1 MAALRRRKPAPAPAT
16 APPERPKSH
25 TLTSYLLQP
34 IRAPGVA
41 AFRFVFAA
49 AMAYDA
55 LSTDPL
61 YKHWPCGVVV
71 TPGEPAAATPPIAY
85 GVLYDNLAQGS
96 LDFGRE
102 ISAFR
107 GRYRYYEAEA
117 GDGRGVV
124 GRCGRLAHL
133 GHPRCNCEA
142 PVIPAP
148 PPFLRERNSSIV
160 VSSLFWL
167 LVLPY

>member
-1 MAALRRRKPAPAPAT
+1 
-16 APPERPKSH
+16 
-25 TLTSYLLQP
+25 
-34 IRAPGVA
+34 
-41 AFRFVFAA
+41 
-49 AMAYDA
+49 MAYDA

-71 TPGEPAAATPPIAY
+71 TPGDPAAATPPIAY

-117 GDGRGVV
+117 GDVDVYLALGPTALEATQ
-124 GRCGRLAHL
+124 RLAAD
-133 GHPRCNCEA
+133 GTEP
-142 PVIPAP
+142 PAAAVGA
-148 PPFLRERNSSIV
+148 RV
-160 VSSLFWL
+160 QG
-167 LVLPY
+167 